1 LYGIPLGNSS
11 QPGNEIGIFEDGDF
25 YNQNDLDLTFANL
38 APYVPN
44 GTHPTLNGIDGGV
57 APYEDYIGIESL
69 LDMSLIFPLIHPQ
82 AAVLYQ
88 VDDLKEVE
96 STSGFGD
103 TFLDALDAVNYPFVL
118 KPSSTNSPS
127 HTAHSKEETTPPW
140 IPTTQ
145 TQDQAQATNLI
156 SQMVPTAK
164 QKCAEHTRPQT

>member
-1 LYGIPLGNSS
+1 MGNSS

-44 GTHPTLNGIDGGV
+44 GTHPKLNGIDGGV

-69 LDMSLIFPLIHPQ
+69 LDMSLILPLIHPQ

-96 STSGFGD
+96 SSSGFGD

-118 KPSSTNSPS
+118 NRPLLIPLVILHIRRRRRPHLGSSLP
-127 HTAHSKEETTPPW
+127 
-140 IPTTQ
+140 
-145 TQDQAQATNLI
+145 
-156 SQMVPTAK
+156 
-164 QKCAEHTRPQT
+164 

>member
-1 LYGIPLGNSS
+1 MGNTS
-11 QPGNEIGIFEDGDF
+11 QAGTEIGIFEDGDF

-57 APYEDYIGIESL
+57 APYEDYIGVESL

-82 AAVLYQ
+82 AAILYQ

-103 TFLDALDAVNYPFVL
+103 TFLDALDAVNSPFIL
-118 KPSSTNSPS
+118 KSSFANSPS
-127 HTAHSKEETTPPW
+127 RTAHSKEETTPPW
-140 IPTTQ
+140 TPTTQ
-145 TQDQAQATNLI
+145 TQDQTQATKLI
-156 SQMVPTAK
+156 FQMAPTAK
-164 QKCAEHTRPQT
+164 QKCAEHTSQQT